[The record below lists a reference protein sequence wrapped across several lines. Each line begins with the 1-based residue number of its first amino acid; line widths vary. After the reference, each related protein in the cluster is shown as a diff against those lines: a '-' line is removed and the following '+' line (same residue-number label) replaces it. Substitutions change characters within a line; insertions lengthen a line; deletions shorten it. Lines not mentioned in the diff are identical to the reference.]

1 MSVSPSLIADIGA
14 TNARFA
20 LVDVHGI
27 RDEKIL
33 PCAAFATMVEAVQ
46 AYLGGLEGVNPTRAA
61 FAIAGPVDG
70 DYFKMLNHSWEF
82 SIEQT
87 RVALGLDYF
96 TVMNDFEAVARGVP
110 HLGVNDIRQIGG
122 TQTAKPQAPIGILG
136 PGTGLGVASLVYA
149 NGVYHPVAGEGGH
162 VTVAARTQREFDLIR
177 TLREKYHHVSAERV
191 CSGKG
196 LINLYNA
203 IRILDGKESLP
214 DRTAEQISEA
224 AIQKSCAVCEEAL
237 DTMMGFLGNVA
248 GNLAVTLGARA
259 GIYIAGGI
267 PAKLGE
273 YFLHSRFRADFDA
286 KGRYESYLKPIPTYL
301 ITHKNVAFLGL
312 QQVVLNEQA

>member
-1 MSVSPSLIADIGA
+1 MSASPSLIADIGA

-20 LVDVHGI
+20 LA
-27 RDEKIL
+27 DESGVSAEKTL
-33 PCAAFATMVEAVQ
+33 PCEDYPTIVDAVKT
-46 AYLGGLEGVNPTRAA
+46 YLEGLGGLKPSRAA

-87 RVALGLDYF
+87 RKTLSLDYF
-96 TVMNDFEAVARGVP
+96 AVMNDFEAVARGVP
-110 HLGVNDIRQIGG
+110 HLGANDVRQVGG
-122 TQTAKPQAPIGILG
+122 TQTANAKSPIGIIG
-136 PGTGLGVASLVYA
+136 PGTGLGVASLVSV
-149 NGVYHPVAGEGGH
+149 NGSYYPVPGEGGH

-177 TLREKYHHVSAERV
+177 TLRYKYHHISAERV

-196 LINLYNA
+196 LVNLYNA
-203 IRILDGKESLP
+203 IRILDGHESLP

-224 AIQKSCAVCEEAL
+224 AIQKSCTVCEEAL
-237 DTMMGFLGNVA
+237 DKMMGFLGNVA
-248 GNLAVTLGARA
+248 GNLAVTLGARG

-273 YFLHSRFRADFDA
+273 YFFSSRFRADFDA

-301 ITHKNVAFLGL
+301 ITHKSVAFVGL
-312 QQVVLNEQA
+312 QHAVINGQA